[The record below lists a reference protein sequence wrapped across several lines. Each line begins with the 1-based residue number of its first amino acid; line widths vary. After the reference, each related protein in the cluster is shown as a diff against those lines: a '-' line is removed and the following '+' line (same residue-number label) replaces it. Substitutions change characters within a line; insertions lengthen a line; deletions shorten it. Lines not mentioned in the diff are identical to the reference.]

1 MNDLDLIATLAP
13 DTPLAN
19 ADDLARARERLTA
32 EAAERGAGVA
42 THGVGA
48 HARPLRL
55 AVAGVAVAAAAA
67 GVAIALALSSGLP
80 ARPSATNNSQ
90 PSVSR
95 STGGT
100 NAGSTHAALP
110 ATLTAAQFL
119 RRGAAALRDQVG
131 VLPRPDQY
139 IYAETEGPHGSSKY
153 QIWQSADG
161 ARPGLVEPAGGLAI
175 PWAGGTTRPELIEPA
190 RRIVAIPLSP
200 CTVAHAEAGRCS
212 LAAGYLPQMPTSR
225 SALFAFLVK
234 IGDATAG
241 PSPKPIPNWATNN
254 LAKSVVSLLQ
264 DEYLSPAQQASLFE
278 LMAHAS
284 GIRLVRHAVDALGR
298 SGVGVTWSYQGTTNE
313 LVLDPSTY
321 AYLGYGTVS
330 HGRSQ
335 PYEALVTKKIVDK
348 LPRYHAPPKPSSAMA
363 ICMKVPRLTKAECLR
378 LIARQGGTAATNGH

>member
-19 ADDLARARERLTA
+19 AGDLAHARERLTA
-32 EAAERGAGVA
+32 EAEKRRATVA
-42 THGVGA
+42 RHGVGG
-48 HARPLRL
+48 HSRRLRL
-55 AVAGVAVAAAAA
+55 AVAGIAAAAAA
-67 GVAIALALSSGLP
+67 GVAIALTLSSGVP
-80 ARPSATNNSQ
+80 ARPSATNNSH

-95 STGGT
+95 GAGGT
-100 NAGSTHAALP
+100 NAGSTHTALP

-119 RRGAAALRDQVG
+119 RRGAAALRDRAA

-153 QIWQSADG
+153 QIWQSANG
-161 ARPGLVEPAGGLAI
+161 TRPGLVEPAGGMAI
-175 PWAGGTTRPELIEPA
+175 PWAGGTGHRLLKPA
-190 RRIVAIPLSP
+190 GGVVAIPLTP

-234 IGDATAG
+234 IGEATAG
-241 PSPKPIPNWATNN
+241 PSPKPIRNWATNN
-254 LAKSVVSLLQ
+254 LAKSVASLLQ

-284 GIRLVRHAVDALGR
+284 GIRLARHAVDALGR
-298 SGVGVTWSYQGTTNE
+298 SGVGVAWSYQGTTYE
-313 LVLDPSTY
+313 LVFDPSTY
-321 AYLGYGTVS
+321 AYLGYGTVW

-335 PYEALVTKKIVDK
+335 PQEALVKMQIVDK
-348 LPRYHAPPKPSSAMA
+348 LPHYQAPRKPSIAA
-363 ICMKVPRLTKAECLR
+363 AKCTKLQGPKLAECRR
-378 LIARQGGTAATNGH
+378 LIAKQRGAAATVGR

>member
-1 MNDLDLIATLAP
+1 MNDLELIATLAP

-19 ADDLARARERLTA
+19 AEYLAHARARLTA
-32 EAAERGAGVA
+32 EAAERGTAVA
-42 THGVGA
+42 THDVGG

-55 AVAGVAVAAAAA
+55 AVTGVAVAAAAA
-67 GVAIALALSSGLP
+67 VAIALALSSGLP

-90 PSVSR
+90 PSLSR

-100 NAGSTHAALP
+100 SAGSTHAALP

-119 RRGAAALRDQVG
+119 RRGAAALRDQVA

-161 ARPGLVEPAGGLAI
+161 TRPGLVEPAGGLAI
-175 PWAGGTTRPELIEPA
+175 PWAGGTTRPELVEPA
-190 RRIVAIPLSP
+190 RGIVAIPISP

-284 GIRLVRHAVDALGR
+284 GIKLVRHAVDALGR
-298 SGVGVTWSYQGTTNE
+298 SGVGVTWRYEGTTNE

-321 AYLGYGTVS
+321 AYLGYGTVW

-335 PYEALVTKKIVDK
+335 PQEALVTKKIVDK
-348 LPRYHAPPKPSSAMA
+348 LPHYQAPPKPSSAMA
-363 ICMKVPRLTKAECLR
+363 RCTPRLTKAECLG
-378 LIARQGGTAATNGH
+378 LIAKQGGTAATNGR

>member
-13 DTPLAN
+13 DTPLAV
-19 ADDLARARERLTA
+19 AEDLARARVQLTA
-32 EAAERGAGVA
+32 EAAERPAGQGM
-42 THGVGA
+42 HGVGG
-48 HARPLRL
+48 HVGPVRL
-55 AVAGVAVAAAAA
+55 TVAGLAAAATAA
-67 GVAIALALSSGLP
+67 GVALALTMSSGLP
-80 ARPSATNNSQ
+80 SRPAATNNSH
-90 PSVSR
+90 PSIGR
-95 STGGT
+95 STGRA

-119 RRGAAALRDQVG
+119 RRGAAALRGQVA

-161 ARPGLVEPAGGLAI
+161 ARPGLVEPA
-175 PWAGGTTRPELIEPA
+175 
-190 RRIVAIPLSP
+190 IVHAAIPLP
-200 CTVAHAEAGRCS
+200 ACTVAHAESGRCS

-278 LMAHAS
+278 LMAHAN

-298 SGVGVTWSYQGTTNE
+298 SGVGVTWSYQGTTYE

-321 AYLGYGTVS
+321 AYMGYGTVL

-335 PYEALVTKKIVDK
+335 PQEALVTKKIVDK
-348 LPRYHAPPKPSSAMA
+348 LPHYQAPPKPSNAMA
-363 ICMKVPRLTKAECLR
+363 ACTKVPRLTKAECR
-378 LIARQGGTAATNGH
+378 ELIAKQGGVAAATSH